1 MKSLVAVSLLLLIVS
16 SSFNGVAHDGAS
28 LDGAKDLEMERI
40 EMPDRGHAGEPTLT
54 YDASGSLVASWIE
67 RHDDEARLM
76 MATRSSNAWDT
87 PEILAS
93 GSNWFVNWADVPS
106 VVFHPDGAAMAY
118 WLERLGEG
126 RYAYGVRYIVSA
138 AGVSWTT
145 PQWLHEDRSPT
156 EHGFVKAVPHGEG
169 FMAVW
174 LDGNGYATE
183 RREMSVHARQIAVDG
198 TVGDELAVDSRVCDC
213 CPTELIDLGDG
224 RLASIYRDR
233 SGEEIRDMYVSIFDG
248 TTWSDSAPIHDDG
261 WNINACPV
269 NGPSADVEGK
279 GAAVAWFTMATGSPE
294 VFAGFLDGE
303 TPVARDPVRLD
314 LGRPA
319 GRVALRMISPEE
331 ALVLWMEGGE
341 PEKAGLYIRTLNAQG
356 ELGEASK
363 LAETST
369 GRAVGYPRLAREGD
383 HWVAVWTEPSEHEG
397 GQARLQGVQFSL

>member
-1 MKSLVAVSLLLLIVS
+1 MKSFLVVPLLLLIAS
-16 SSFNGVAHDGAS
+16 TSFDGTSSFDGIEP
-28 LDGAKDLEMERI
+28 LEMERI
-40 EMPDRGHAGEPTLT
+40 EMPDRGHAGEPTLMH
-54 YDASGSLVASWIE
+54 DASGSLVASWVE
-67 RHDDEARLM
+67 RHEDEARLM
-76 MATRSSNAWDT
+76 MATRSSNAWDA
-87 PEILAS
+87 PVMLAR

-138 AGVSWTT
+138 DGASWTD
-145 PQWLHEDRSPT
+145 PQWLHEDRTPT

-198 TVGDELAVDSRVCDC
+198 TLGNELAVDSRVCDC

-224 RLASIYRDR
+224 RLATIYRDR
-233 SGEEIRDMYVSIFDG
+233 SDEEIRDMSVSVFDG
-248 TTWSDSAPIHDDG
+248 ATWSDSSPIHEDG

-269 NGPSADVEGK
+269 NGPSADVAGD
-279 GAAVAWFTMATGSPE
+279 AAAAAWFTMATGSPE
-294 VFAGFLDGE
+294 VFAGFLDGQ
-303 TPVARDPVRLD
+303 TLGASDPVRMD

-319 GRVALRMISPEE
+319 GRVALRLISPHE

-341 PEKAGLYIRTLNAQG
+341 PEKAGLYIRTLTAQG
-356 ELGEASK
+356 GLGEALK
-363 LAETST
+363 VADTST
-369 GRAVGYPRLAREGD
+369 GRAVGYPRLARDGD
-383 HWVAVWTEPSEHEG
+383 HWVAVWTEPAAEEG
-397 GQARLQGVQFSL
+397 GQARLRGVQFSL